1 MHFTDEGLNSIEK
14 AADKQKNV
22 CLLFLIDIY
31 RMLKILVE
39 KQNNTG
45 NVSESTIEEFATEET
60 LQSIDSTL
68 KRIEELLSKENRIEI
83 FAEEITNLLA
93 DSLEKAMP
101 RT

>member
-1 MHFTDEGLNSIEK
+1 MHLTDEGLNSIEK
-14 AADKQKNV
+14 VADKQKNV

>member
-1 MHFTDEGLNSIEK
+1 MYDVDEALGIK
-14 AADKQKNV
+14 KP
-22 CLLFLIDIY
+22 
-31 RMLKILVE
+31 
-39 KQNNTG
+39 
-45 NVSESTIEEFATEET
+45 ATEET

-83 FAEEITNLLA
+83 FTEEITNLLA